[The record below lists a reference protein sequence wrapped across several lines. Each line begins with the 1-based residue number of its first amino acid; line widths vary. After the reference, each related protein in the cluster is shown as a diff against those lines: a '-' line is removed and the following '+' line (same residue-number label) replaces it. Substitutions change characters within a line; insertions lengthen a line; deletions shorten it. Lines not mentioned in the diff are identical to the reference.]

1 MMAKIRMMRRTLGLI
16 LLVNP
21 ASVDAA
27 AATGGGGG
35 DSSGGSD
42 NGGGG
47 GGGRYARGS
56 CSGDVG
62 GSAA

>member
-1 MMAKIRMMRRTLGLI
+1 MTAKIRMMRRTLGLI
-16 LLVNP
+16 LLWNP

-27 AATGGGGG
+27 AAAGGGGG
-35 DSSGGSD
+35 ESNGGSD

-47 GGGRYARGS
+47 GGGRYGRGS
-56 CSGDVG
+56 SCGDVG